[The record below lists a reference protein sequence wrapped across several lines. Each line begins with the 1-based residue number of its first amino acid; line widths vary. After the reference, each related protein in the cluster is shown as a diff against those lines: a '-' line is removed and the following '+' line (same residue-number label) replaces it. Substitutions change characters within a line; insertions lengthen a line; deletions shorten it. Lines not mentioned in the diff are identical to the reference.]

1 MPEEQNEDR
10 NSLLDRAAFG
20 KQVEEFWTS
29 HIGNYIMN
37 RIDSEVVSAFAEIKL
52 ADPKDGKMVQ
62 TIQNKIYRAESIKGW
77 LQDAIVDGLQA
88 IKELEDR

>member
-29 HIGNYIMN
+29 HIGNYMMN
-37 RIDSEVVSAFAEIKL
+37 RINAEVEEAFKEIK
-52 ADPKDGKMVQ
+52 ACDPKDGKLVQ
-62 TIQNKIYRAESIKGW
+62 TIQNKIYRAESVKGW
-77 LQDAIVDGLQA
+77 LEDAIIDGLQA
-88 IKELEDR
+88 I